1 MAAGTYHTLF
11 LLEDG
16 EVYSWEEPI
25 GERIGHGGTQ
35 EKIGAQIIKNIP
47 GKVIGLAAGVYHSL
61 VVNESGEVYSWG
73 ANVTDHPRDR
83 NHKDRITPKLIEDIP
98 DKVTTVAAGDYHSL
112 ALTQGGIVYGWS
124 RNIERQLGYYPTEEK
139 RRSIAITGITGK
151 VVKISAGSIHSLAVT
166 ESGEVYGWGNNEYG
180 QLGDGT
186 TETKVLPQ
194 LKVDIPGK
202 VIGVAAGIFHT
213 LALLESGEVYGWGN
227 NEYGQIGNGTHQEV
241 NGPQLIFTLPE
252 KVVAI
257 AAGSFHSLAL
267 LERGEVYGWGWN
279 GNGQLGGGKIK
290 SVLFP
295 RKISKL
301 NKRILYSPFGK
312 GGRAISFTELEK
324 IFRKLLSQE
333 ISL

>member
-1 MAAGTYHTLF
+1 MEYLIKAMAAGTYHTLF

-73 ANVTDHPRDR
+73 ANVTGHSRDR

-180 QLGDGT
+180 Q
-186 TETKVLPQ
+186 
-194 LKVDIPGK
+194 
-202 VIGVAAGIFHT
+202 
-213 LALLESGEVYGWGN
+213 
-227 NEYGQIGNGTHQEV
+227 IGNGTHQEV

-312 GGRAISFTELEK
+312 GGRAKKYSGAC
-324 IFRKLLSQE
+324 
-333 ISL
+333 